1 MHVTHVAASL
11 RLRGATALCQEVA
24 RLLNDLL
31 KVFMSHRENGRM
43 IMPTIRTFHA
53 ILSKFPV
60 PTECTLQARTYRLA
74 PVRCIA
80 IRSGQLAAP
89 LPHPT
94 VCMWVWCRTRS

>member
-1 MHVTHVAASL
+1 M
-11 RLRGATALCQEVA
+11 LCQEVA

-60 PTECTLQARTYRLA
+60 PAECTLQVL
-74 PVRCIA
+74 
-80 IRSGQLAAP
+80 
-89 LPHPT
+89 T
-94 VCMWVWCRTRS
+94 VWHL